1 MLVLPNRRKDIGH
14 GRSVHRRAPTYLTD
28 PEVEALLNG
37 PGHSAGRI
45 HDTAL
50 PAR

>member
-1 MLVLPNRRKDIGH
+1 MH
-14 GRSVHRRAPTYLTD
+14 SRAPTYLTD

-37 PGHSAGRI
+37 PDHSVGRT

-50 PAR
+50 PADDPLLTFLEIL

>member
-1 MLVLPNRRKDIGH
+1 
-14 GRSVHRRAPTYLTD
+14 VHRRAPTYLTD

-37 PGHSAGRI
+37 PDHSAGRT

-50 PAR
+50 QPDDQLLTFLETL